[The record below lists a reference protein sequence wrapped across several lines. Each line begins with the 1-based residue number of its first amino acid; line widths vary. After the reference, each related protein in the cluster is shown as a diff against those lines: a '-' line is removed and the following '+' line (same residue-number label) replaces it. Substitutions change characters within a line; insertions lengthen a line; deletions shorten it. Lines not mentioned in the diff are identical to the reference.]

1 MLIKGT
7 EELIKGTE
15 ELNFK
20 HLRYRI
26 TRKPGLTISWAFLY
40 RLSRPEIGL
49 QDRDLLWKP
58 QLTSAPN
65 AHSAITH

>member
-26 TRKPGLTISWAFLY
+26 TRKPSLTISWAFLY
-40 RLSRPEIGL
+40 QTIFVNEKKSEVKVLV
-49 QDRDLLWKP
+49 QD
-58 QLTSAPN
+58 SV
-65 AHSAITH
+65 